1 MCGVLRSPLND
12 WKNDTLQSA
21 AVLQA
26 HGRHSSAGL
35 EAERHHRHKVQLE
48 YDISPQQEVLLGS
61 SCIIQPCSIIK
72 LPIETRKN
80 EEIFIR
86 NSRQQACISA

>member
-1 MCGVLRSPLND
+1 MCGVLRSPLTD
-12 WKNDTLQSA
+12 WKNDALQSA

-26 HGRHSSAGL
+26 HGHHSSAGL
-35 EAERHHRHKVQLE
+35 EVERHHRQKVQLE
-48 YDISPQQEVLLGS
+48 YDISPQQEVFLGS

-86 NSRQQACISA
+86 NFRQQACISA